1 MSRKGI
7 SGLMIL
13 RITAV
18 LIAVMIVITQFHSEK
33 VILPEATARSGIGSQ
48 AVLNKVKKVDTAG
61 TRDSVGVSLTALPI
75 KQELA
80 KVEDKKKVVYLTF
93 DDGPSDLTDQVLD
106 ILKEAKAPST
116 FFVLGAQAKRS
127 PEIINRI
134 VEAGHALGNH
144 TYNHEYDKLY
154 HNFTEFWRQIKQTEE
169 VVNEITGFRPQLV
182 RAPGGTYGHFDD
194 TYFNLLEQGGYKVF
208 DWDLDTGDSKRK
220 GVPAAEIIRNIT
232 SAKQKDKVIVLMH
245 DGAGHG
251 ETVKALPEIIAFYK
265 DKGYEFRALTD
276 EVKPVQFTIDSK
288 VKSKGRTNPS
298 VAWVESHIVPNS
310 ALFGPPKALYVE
322 AGGVE
327 MKLNS
332 GEYELRNG
340 QYLVPLRA
348 TMERLGAKVSWNH
361 KGRSAVISW
370 GKATVTLDT
379 EKNTL
384 AVEVQGQLLEQNGVK
399 LEVKNGSLWLP
410 LRTLLETTGHDVVS
424 VISGVEENRVQA
436 L

>member
-1 MSRKGI
+1 MNRKEI
-7 SGLMIL
+7 SGVMIL

-33 VILPEATARSGIGSQ
+33 VILPEATARAGIGSQ
-48 AVLNKVKKVDTAG
+48 AEFEKVKKIKTVAIK
-61 TRDSVGVSLTALPI
+61 DSVEVSLVALPL
-75 KQELA
+75 KKELA
-80 KVEDKKKVVYLTF
+80 KVEDNKKIVYLTF
-93 DDGPSDLTDQVLD
+93 DDGPSNLTDQVLD

-116 FFVLGAQAKRS
+116 FFVLGEQVKRS

-169 VVNEITGFRPQLV
+169 VLNEITGFRPQMV

-194 TYFNLLEQGGYKVF
+194 TYFKLLEQGGYKVF

-220 GVPAAEIIRNIT
+220 GVPAAEIVRNIT
-232 SAKQKDKVIVLMH
+232 SAKQKDKVVVLMH

-251 ETVKALPEIIAFYK
+251 ETVKALPQIIAFYK
-265 DKGYEFRALTD
+265 DKGYEFRSLTD
-276 EVKPVQFTIDSK
+276 EVKPIQFSLDPK

-298 VAWVESHIVPNS
+298 VAWVESHIVPNA

-327 MKLNS
+327 MKLKS

-340 QYLVPLRA
+340 QYLIPLRA
-348 TMERLGAKVSWNH
+348 TMERLGAKVSWDH

-384 AVEVQGQLLEQNGVK
+384 AVEVQGQPLRQNDISI
-399 LEVKNGSLWLP
+399 EVKNGSLWLP
-410 LRTLLETTGHDVVS
+410 LRILLETTGHEVAS
-424 VISGVEENRVQA
+424 VTSSVEENRVKA